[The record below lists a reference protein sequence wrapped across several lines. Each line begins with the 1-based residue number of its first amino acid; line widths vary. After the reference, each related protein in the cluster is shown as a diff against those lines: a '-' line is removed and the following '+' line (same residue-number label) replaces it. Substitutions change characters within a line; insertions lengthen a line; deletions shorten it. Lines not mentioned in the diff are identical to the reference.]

1 LVELEERGL
10 KPNSIHSH
18 ARAIKTF
25 LRFAYAEGYLP
36 LIQVD
41 LPIVPEILPEI
52 LSTDDIRRVLRACR
66 RTRDRVIVMM
76 LLDTGMRRGE
86 LLNLKWSDIDLDN
99 GSVIIRKTKS
109 NKFRIVRMGI
119 KTRRALLKILRSE
132 GQVIRLRPSG
142 LRMVFRRLS
151 DRSGVKVTPHMLRR
165 TCATWH
171 LASGTPEIAL
181 QSFLG
186 HSDLST
192 TRRYVKLSEIGM
204 KSVIDRL

>member
-1 LVELEERGL
+1 MPKLTTYFQDFILSRKAMLCSQATIEFYNYTAGKWIEWLGKKEPSSREVRRYLVELEERGL

-86 LLNLKWSDIDLDN
+86 L
-99 GSVIIRKTKS
+99 
-109 NKFRIVRMGI
+109 
-119 KTRRALLKILRSE
+119 
-132 GQVIRLRPSG
+132 
-142 LRMVFRRLS
+142 
-151 DRSGVKVTPHMLRR
+151 
-165 TCATWH
+165 
-171 LASGTPEIAL
+171 
-181 QSFLG
+181 
-186 HSDLST
+186 
-192 TRRYVKLSEIGM
+192 
-204 KSVIDRL
+204 